1 MGSDNTMSNDHDA
14 PRDDLDRELEEMLAE
29 AEQTVAQLRHALQ
42 TRREYGAQH
51 AEIDRLE
58 EHMANARVSWREV
71 RNFLEI
77 VWREIT
83 GSATDSKGD
92 VRGV

>member
-1 MGSDNTMSNDHDA
+1 MGTDNTMSNDHH
-14 PRDDLDRELEEMLAE
+14 PCPDDIDRELEEMLSE
-29 AEQTVAQLRHALQ
+29 AEETVTRLRDALQ
-42 TRREYGAQH
+42 ARREHGAQH

-71 RNFLEI
+71 RNFLDI

-83 GSATDSKGD
+83 GSANTSKGD
-92 VRGV
+92 ARGV